1 MNISKASLKEVKITL
16 REVPHATGTFIISA
30 GTFLLWIGHADPLKR
45 LRSWWPAGHAD
56 PLKRLRSWWPAGR
69 PCLREGSLL

>member
-1 MNISKASLKEVKITL
+1 
-16 REVPHATGTFIISA
+16 
-30 GTFLLWIGHADPLKR
+30 LWIGHADPLKR